1 MKKNIKL
8 SLIVLLSLTLM
19 IGLAACGSQEK
30 EPSEKPAEIDSKVS
44 EHMESSQDANEEKS
58 QAQDSSEEK
67 EKDDPRLSNGVI
79 DGTNFEKVMKEIPD
93 DFNMVEYYE
102 RTQDHLEGTWEV
114 GGVDRAF
121 VTNVK
126 RGQPHPTYSYDMKS
140 DENKAL
146 MTLDLVASNG
156 NITYLVNCVKVV
168 KGDVFNGEEAAAWI
182 KDNQDKDRASTVIGD
197 AKLILSQ
204 NAQGVKGSR
213 SLFIQALG
221 KDGAQ

>member
-8 SLIVLLSLTLM
+8 SLIALLSLSLVL
-19 IGLAACGSQEK
+19 GLAACGSQGEK
-30 EPSEKPAEIDSKVS
+30 PSEKSAEIDSKIS
-44 EHMESSQDANEEKS
+44 EQMESNQESDEEKS
-58 QAQDSSEEK
+58 EAKASTEEK
-67 EKDDPRLSNGVI
+67 EKEDPRLSNGII
-79 DGTNFEKVMKEIPD
+79 DGTNFEKVMEEIPD

-102 RTQDHLEGTWEV
+102 RAQDPLEGTWEV

-121 VTNVK
+121 VNNVK
-126 RGQPHPTYSYDMKS
+126 HGQPHPTYSYDMKA
-140 DENKAL
+140 DEKKAL

-213 SLFIQALG
+213 SLFIQALE
-221 KDGAQ
+221 KEGAQ